1 MGPSCALFVH
11 GRSTCLSWMDLL
23 DSWKAASWDSC
34 TRRRPPVG
42 EWDIFTAAQ
51 PTLATHPAWYSAS
64 ALCPCA
70 AWLTSHKRLVEV
82 AAAACTLS
90 LAGPACASATV
101 QLSHQ
106 VHQPAGSTA
115 ARGQLVQ
122 PCAWP
127 VGAQRATRRCCLC
140 AVRLSVWAPL
150 RRCLRAL
157 PACGG

>member
-23 DSWKAASWDSC
+23 DSWKAASCMDSC

-51 PTLATHPAWYSAS
+51 PTLATHPAWCSAS
-64 ALCPCA
+64 ALCA